1 MKIAQRLTS
10 STPPFFSKVRN
21 IGLIL
26 TAISGALLGVPV
38 LPVIVAKIAGYL
50 AVAGT
55 VMAGVSQAA
64 VDNKSGSSAKK

>member
-1 MKIAQRLTS
+1 MKLTERLTA

-26 TAISGALLGVPV
+26 TAISGALIGIPA
-38 LPVIVAKIAGYL
+38 LPLIVAKIAGYL

-55 VMAGVSQAA
+55 VMTGVSQTA
-64 VDNKSGSSAKK
+64 VSEEGG

>member
-1 MKIAQRLTS
+1 MKLAQRLTA

-26 TAISGALLGVPV
+26 TAISGALMGIPAI
-38 LPVIVAKIAGYL
+38 PAIIVKIAGYI

-55 VMAGVSQAA
+55 VMTGVSQTA
-64 VDNKSGSSAKK
+64 VSNEGG

>member
-1 MKIAQRLTS
+1 MELMKRLTA

-26 TAISGALLGVPV
+26 TAISGALMGIPA
-38 LPVIVAKIAGYL
+38 LPLIVAKVAGYL

-55 VMAGVSQAA
+55 VMTGVSQAA
-64 VDNKSGSSAKK
+64 VSEEGG